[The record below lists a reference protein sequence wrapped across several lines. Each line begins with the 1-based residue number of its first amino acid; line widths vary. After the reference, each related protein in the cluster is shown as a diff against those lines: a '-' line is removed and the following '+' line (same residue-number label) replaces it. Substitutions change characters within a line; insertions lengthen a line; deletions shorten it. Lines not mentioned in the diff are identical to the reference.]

1 MRIIYY
7 LIHEHVQGLPRDNL
21 FDELDEFGTDPA
33 ADELEEYLNTP
44 TISTKAL
51 EPLTWWYAI
60 GESNPLARMA
70 IDFLSAPSKPWIMYD
85 DFLSLSADLCL
96 ASSCDVE
103 RGFSRGGLTVS
114 KLRHG
119 LSDEST
125 RASTVLHAW
134 SQIPGLIPE
143 NEIIQV
149 FKDKCRCLK
158 GKEIENGKE
167 KDVLVVDSDS
177 VDNSDDE

>member
-1 MRIIYY
+1 
-7 LIHEHVQGLPRDNL
+7 
-21 FDELDEFGTDPA
+21 
-33 ADELEEYLNTP
+33 
-44 TISTKAL
+44 
-51 EPLTWWYAI
+51 
-60 GESNPLARMA
+60 
-70 IDFLSAPSKPWIMYD
+70 
-85 DFLSLSADLCL
+85 
-96 ASSCDVE
+96 VE

-149 FKDKCRCLK
+149 FKNKCRRLK
-158 GKEIENGKE
+158 KSGKESEHENN
-167 KDVLVVDSDS
+167 KDVMVIESDS
-177 VDNSDDE
+177 SDEE

>member
-1 MRIIYY
+1 MM
-7 LIHEHVQGLPRDNL
+7 
-21 FDELDEFGTDPA
+21 T
-33 ADELEEYLNTP
+33 
-44 TISTKAL
+44 
-51 EPLTWWYAI
+51 
-60 GESNPLARMA
+60 
-70 IDFLSAPSKPWIMYD
+70 FL
-85 DFLSLSADLCL
+85 LSADLCL

-125 RASTVLHAW
+125 RTSTVLHAW
-134 SQIPGLIPE
+134 SQIPRLIPE

-149 FKDKCRCLK
+149 FKDKCRRLKK
-158 GKEIENGKE
+158 GKGVENGKE